1 MSDVEINPI
10 PEQEQLQLLAKVRAT
25 LRSEPLL
32 GPSFHLRDLRIEQDG
47 SLILDGE
54 VPSVAAKKLAL
65 EHVAALVPSAT
76 CIVDRLHVKPAVQ
89 MTDNEIRVH
98 VRNGLIDELSLR
110 ALEIRELE
118 KGELRLMRGAPEKA
132 LGVVDIEVTD
142 GVVILNGRV
151 PGLTSKRLAGVIAWW
166 VPGVRD
172 VFNGIEIDPP
182 EDDSPDLIAEA
193 VHAVLERDPFVNASQ
208 IKVGVRAMLVRLTGL
223 VPNETERLAAERDA
237 WCIFGVDTVVNE
249 IKIQP

>member
-1 MSDVEINPI
+1 M
-10 PEQEQLQLLAKVRAT
+10 PEQDELPLLAKVRST

-32 GPSFHLRDLRIEQDG
+32 GPSFHLRDLRIERDG

-65 EHVAALVPSAT
+65 EHVAAVAPSVT
-76 CIVDRLHVKPAVQ
+76 CIVDRLHVKPAVH
-89 MTDNEIRVH
+89 MTDKEIRVH
-98 VRNGLIDELSLR
+98 VRNGLIEEADFR

-118 KGELRLMRGAPEKA
+118 NGALHLTRGAPEGA
-132 LGVVDIEVTD
+132 LGVLDIEVTD

-151 PGLTSKRLAGVIAWW
+151 PGLTSKRVAGVIAWW

-172 VFNGIEIDPP
+172 VFNGIEVDPP

-193 VHAVLERDPFVNASQ
+193 VRAVLERDPFVNASQ
-208 IKVGVRAMLVRLTGL
+208 INVDVRGTLVRLTGL